1 MIVSRYL
8 ALHHILDTRS
18 VYNPLHARSTTRP
31 ETASI
36 PSMTFCVSRNKGQCI
51 TIVHTEDLHN
61 LVLGA
66 HLYPGPVLCCSAH
79 IQSYSQRH
87 GSLAW
92 TFSADKRRR
101 FRGVST
107 ADSL

>member
-31 ETASI
+31 ETISN
-36 PSMTFCVSRNKGQCI
+36 PSMTFCTSRNMGWRI
-51 TIVHTEDLHN
+51 TILHTEDPHN

-66 HLYPGPVLCCSAH
+66 HLYPGPVLCCSAN
-79 IQSYSQRH
+79 IQSHSQRH

-101 FRGVST
+101 FGGVLT